1 MSGNGAQGT
10 KFRISVCTED
20 NRNKWNNIENQHNI
34 HQTIDKYKS
43 KNSVENRVGKHYTK
57 LNRISLSRNSKFTN
71 RISIKD
77 ALSSEDNKVAII
89 KKQNQRINLL
99 SQLRYLKLMKS
110 STGKKSYKPRKMN
123 RLLKLCEITNEE
135 DLQEDECFGKGITK
149 FNNRVKKNSGKDII
163 LNALIQE
170 RVMKTEEGI
179 SQSTSKKRYDF
190 DGTSKLFNTIKFVH

>member
-1 MSGNGAQGT
+1 M
-10 KFRISVCTED
+10 IILTESLAC
-20 NRNKWNNIENQHNI
+20 RKQA
-34 HQTIDKYKS
+34 
-43 KNSVENRVGKHYTK
+43 K
-57 LNRISLSRNSKFTN
+57 LQN

-135 DLQEDECFGKGITK
+135 DLQEDECFGK
-149 FNNRVKKNSGKDII
+149 V
-163 LNALIQE
+163 
-170 RVMKTEEGI
+170 
-179 SQSTSKKRYDF
+179 
-190 DGTSKLFNTIKFVH
+190 